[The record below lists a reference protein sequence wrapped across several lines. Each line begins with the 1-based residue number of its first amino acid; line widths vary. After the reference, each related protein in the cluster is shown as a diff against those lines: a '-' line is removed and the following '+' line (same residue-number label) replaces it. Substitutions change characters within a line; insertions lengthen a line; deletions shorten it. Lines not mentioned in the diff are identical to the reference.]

1 MNRGMAVVESFVIFK
16 NDEISEQ
23 DTEIAIALGWA
34 VEMVKIFLNRLMMCL
49 VLLL

>member
-16 NDEISEQ
+16 NEISEK

-34 VEMVKIFLNRLMMCL
+34 VEMVMII
-49 VLLL
+49 

>member
-34 VEMVKIFLNRLMMCL
+34 VEMVCDYISVWIYR
-49 VLLL
+49 